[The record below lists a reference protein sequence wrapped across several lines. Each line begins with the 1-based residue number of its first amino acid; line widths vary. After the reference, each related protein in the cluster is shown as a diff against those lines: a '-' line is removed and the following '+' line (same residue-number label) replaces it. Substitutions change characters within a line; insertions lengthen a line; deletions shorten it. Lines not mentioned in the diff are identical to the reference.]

1 MMSPARLPPR
11 LDRIQ
16 RATSGGP
23 SLVTCPDIDG
33 LKAVQAGGASANA
46 VTSPIP
52 FVPVRYDDRGRHS
65 ASQRHARSFAICLVI
80 LSRCRSSL

>member
-46 VTSPIP
+46 RDLAHSVRPL
-52 FVPVRYDDRGRHS
+52 RYDDRGRHS